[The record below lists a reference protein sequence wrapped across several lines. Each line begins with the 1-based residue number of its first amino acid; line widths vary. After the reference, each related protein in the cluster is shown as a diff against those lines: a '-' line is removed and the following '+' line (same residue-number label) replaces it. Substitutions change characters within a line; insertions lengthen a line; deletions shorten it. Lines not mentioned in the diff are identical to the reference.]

1 MSLGHTQQLT
11 PSSVNCPPP
20 TIYNWPSLVL
30 DRNLCVVGAPLQS
43 IRSPKWSLTA
53 EMSFDQGWPPYCG
66 GETWYTTKFYLGL
79 ENVDRMFYVICVVSM
94 FDSTAGFIPL
104 HDVFEPLKTVL
115 AWQFP
120 IFLLA
125 TSWSLIGGSQSNF
138 NHGLTRFCTHN
149 M

>member
-11 PSSVNCPPP
+11 PSSVNCPLP
-20 TIYNWPSLVL
+20 TVYNWPSLVL

-43 IRSPKWSLTA
+43 IRSPVWSLTA

-66 GETWYTTKFYLGL
+66 GETWSTTKYYLDL
-79 ENVDRMFYVICVVSM
+79 IILCDMCCEYVWQHSWFHPSSRCVWAAKDRSCL
-94 FDSTAGFIPL
+94 AIPNL
-104 HDVFEPLKTVL
+104 L
-115 AWQFP
+115 ACHFP
-120 IFLLA
+120 I
-125 TSWSLIGGSQSNF
+125 SHWSSQSNF